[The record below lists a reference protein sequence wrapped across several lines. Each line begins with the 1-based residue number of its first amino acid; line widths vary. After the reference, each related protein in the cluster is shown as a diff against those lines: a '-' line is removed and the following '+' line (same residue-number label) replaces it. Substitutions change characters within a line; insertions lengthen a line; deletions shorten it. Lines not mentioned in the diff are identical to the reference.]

1 MEIDA
6 PTFNSLNKPQRR
18 ALILRDELRYVDARY
33 LDNFIEGLAN
43 PEPPTYERINGV
55 VYPPLT
61 MVTLKDTATRFDL
74 GNVHFDNDVSLGTGV
89 FRAYL
94 TVEDG
99 RFELRTDDPLPLDD
113 ANISSVAIHVF
124 IAKSMVPLFETKFK
138 TIWARKNQINEIRQV
153 AFNMCSQQPAE
164 EFQEG
169 ETLARFDTGRQAGNG
184 APGQGKKQK
193 RLPGAPVVKHASNKR
208 KRVGL
213 DTIPESA
220 KAETFNTIP
229 DAIKVNLFNNVVKTA
244 FPNFDNLMM
253 ASWNVVSVYSNVGTD
268 FPELHKAI
276 VELKSVL
283 QDFEEGLGGKPARGD
298 LKVRRD
304 FAPPEQDGAG
314 GENGTSGSS
323 HPGPDSNQNGGGDAP
338 LAPRGDAATTS
349 QQHDDLDSLF
359 VEAEDEH
366 DAGQVEPAT
375 SAPEDEQDQDQKQE
389 MPPPRSI
396 PVIKRP
402 AFNDDETDDS
412 DHPRTNKTDRRS
424 SSVFTRSTPEKQRSR
439 EPSASIDAH
448 TSRAPSQSR
457 GASDLKRSLSTQSL
471 AVNVPPTSKR
481 PKSLGK
487 RASMAGYAQ
496 HTAPDSHDN
505 SDKDND
511 EDDDDSDE
519 AIVRRKPTLSHP
531 PSPFPTSTSI
541 STPRPNTPSSP
552 APNKKRSL
560 ADSSPTALRQAYNE
574 RKKKLIDTFGGSAN
588 VPQQYRVQMQRMLAE
603 IKTKEKE
610 EEKEKEKEQEKE
622 VEIMAKQW
630 YETRMREGKGH
641 YDLEAGMRQM
651 EKDRGGDGDI
661 GGTGR
666 GTSMPKYLGNSVLG
680 GKKSAGTSTST
691 GAKGNGNGVPVASMV
706 PGSVKRDDAE
716 AGKKGMGMY

>member
-18 ALILRDELRYVDARY
+18 ALILRDELRYVDARH
-33 LDNFIEGLAN
+33 LDNFIESLAN
-43 PEPPTYERINGV
+43 PEPPTYKRINGV

-89 FRAYL
+89 FRAHL

-113 ANISSVAIHVF
+113 GNISSVAIHVF

-138 TIWARKNQINEIRQV
+138 AIWARKNQINEIRQV

-169 ETLARFDTGRQAGNG
+169 EVL
-184 APGQGKKQK
+184 KKQK

-283 QDFEEGLGGKPARGD
+283 QDFEEGLGGKPVRGE
-298 LKVRRD
+298 LK
-304 FAPPEQDGAG
+304 DGAG
-314 GENGTSGSS
+314 GENGSPSSS
-323 HPGPDSNQNGGGDAP
+323 HPGPNSSQNGGGNATST
-338 LAPRGDAATTS
+338 PRGDAATTS
-349 QQHDDLDSLF
+349 QQQNDVDSLF

-366 DAGQVEPAT
+366 EAEAKVEPT
-375 SAPEDEQDQDQKQE
+375 SSAPEDEHDQKQD
-389 MPPPRSI
+389 MPPPRSV
-396 PVIKRP
+396 PVVKRP
-402 AFNDDETDDS
+402 AFDDDEDDES
-412 DHPRTNKTDRRS
+412 DRPRTTTKTDHRS
-424 SSVFTRSTPEKQRSR
+424 GSILTRHTPEKQRSR
-439 EPSASIDAH
+439 EPSTSIDAPP
-448 TSRAPSQSR
+448 SRAALQSR
-457 GASDLKRSLSTQSL
+457 GTPDLKRSLSIQSL
-471 AVNVPPTSKR
+471 AINVPPTIKR
-481 PKSLGK
+481 PKPSTNRPSMTAYSHHNAPGNASDPNDSNDNDDGDEESIPAHNPHPSHLPSLSLG
-487 RASMAGYAQ
+487 
-496 HTAPDSHDN
+496 
-505 SDKDND
+505 
-511 EDDDDSDE
+511 
-519 AIVRRKPTLSHP
+519 TLP
-531 PSPFPTSTSI
+531 PS
-541 STPRPNTPSSP
+541 
-552 APNKKRSL
+552 APKKKTL

-574 RKKKLIDTFGGSAN
+574 RKKKLIDTFGGGGN

-603 IKTKEKE
+603 IRAKEKE
-610 EEKEKEKEQEKE
+610 IDVSRQEK
-622 VEIMAKQW
+622 QLGNS
-630 YETRMREGKGH
+630 RMREGEREG
-641 YDLEAGMRQM
+641 EAGDGESDGVNQSV
-651 EKDRGGDGDI
+651 GG
-661 GGTGR
+661 GG
-666 GTSMPKYLGNSVLG
+666 MPKYLGNSVLG
-680 GKKSAGTSTST
+680 GKKTAGVGMSA
-691 GAKGNGNGVPVASMV
+691 NGVPVASMM
-706 PGSVKRDDAE
+706 PGSVKRDDGE
-716 AGKKGMGMY
+716 VGKGKKGGMY